1 MSRRAKLKS
10 TGEIVEV
17 YADMD
22 YQGNTTWLDT
32 STKDEYCL
40 SELEFINDMSDKA
53 IPHLNFYGNNRPIK
67 MEDIIGFDPL
77 QEVYDEVNKTLLLQ
91 QNFHIRINDL
101 IIQKALEYCSDKQ
114 LKDELKRRE
123 EKRKQS

>member
-1 MSRRAKLKS
+1 M
-10 TGEIVEV
+10 EV

-22 YQGNTTWLDT
+22 YHGNTTWLDT

-40 SELEFINDMSDKA
+40 SELEFINDMSDKT
-53 IPHLNFYGNNRPIK
+53 IPHLNFYGNNSPMT

-77 QEVYDEVNKTLLLQ
+77 QEVYNEVNKTLLLK

-123 EKRKQS
+123 EKWQQSQI

>member
-1 MSRRAKLKS
+1 MSHRAKLKS